1 MTCMQ
6 VVTVCKKD
14 RKREK
19 ERGRKNE
26 GDFEVSGTER
36 RYIYV
41 WSVVCVR
48 LRVLEEQKGEFT
60 RLIEE
65 RRQELFVLTE
75 AMQWL
80 PTRECQK
87 C

>member
-1 MTCMQ
+1 MQ
-6 VVTVCKKD
+6 VVTVCKED

-19 ERGRKNE
+19 ERRRKNE
-26 GDFEVSGTER
+26 GDFEVSGTEK
-36 RYIYV
+36 RYICV

-60 RLIEE
+60 RLSEE

-75 AMQWL
+75 AMQLL